1 MTEKISFPTYRD
13 TLERGNSL
21 EQSSSAPQ
29 NALNRRRT
37 TSKPPRP
44 RLNTLQ
50 APSSASPYKIA
61 SSYHLHDEPT
71 FQPMSPSDSE
81 EYELEDTKS
90 SDEEHG
96 ISRDMQEA
104 FISDEARPRRKST
117 FAELFT
123 EPMPAPPEHVATVRR
138 KSTVRA
144 VKDDHIICWSG
155 QDDPERPTNWPLRK
169 KWIATVLVSLFTLMA
184 PVTSSMIAPCLA
196 VMSKDLGV
204 TKEID
209 QTLMLSLFILA
220 FAFGPLL
227 FGPMSE
233 IFGRVPVLQATN
245 AFYLVFNLACGFAQ
259 NGTQMMVFR
268 FLSGL
273 GGSAPSSVGGGV
285 LG

>member
-1 MTEKISFPTYRD
+1 M
-13 TLERGNSL
+13 
-21 EQSSSAPQ
+21 
-29 NALNRRRT
+29 
-37 TSKPPRP
+37 
-44 RLNTLQ
+44 NTLQ
-50 APSSASPYKIA
+50 ASSSSAPYKIA

-71 FQPMSPSDSE
+71 LQPMSTRESE
-81 EYELEDTKS
+81 EYEMAETAS
-90 SDEEHG
+90 SDEAHG
-96 ISRDMQEA
+96 ISREFQEA
-104 FISDEARPRRKST
+104 FIPDETRPRRKST

-123 EPMPAPPEHVATVRR
+123 EPVPAPPEHVATMRR
-138 KSTVRA
+138 KSTIRA
-144 VKDDHIICWSG
+144 VKDDQIVCWSG
-155 QDDPERPTNWPLRK
+155 PDDPERPTNWPLRK

-227 FGPMSE
+227 FGPLSE

-259 NGTQMMVFR
+259 NGTQMMIFR

-273 GGSAPSSVGGGV
+273 GGSAPSAVGGGC